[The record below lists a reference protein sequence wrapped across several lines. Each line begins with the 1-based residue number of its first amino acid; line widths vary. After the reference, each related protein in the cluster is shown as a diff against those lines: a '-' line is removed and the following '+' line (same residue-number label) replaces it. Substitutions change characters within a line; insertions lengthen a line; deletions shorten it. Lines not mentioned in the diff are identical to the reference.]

1 MYPLRSRLDSLD
13 DIEAISSVGSE
24 SSPITPHVDF
34 HDLPQVPFLDLELS
48 QSDDDDFSYIP
59 TDGHDRPQ
67 RLNADQKCL
76 EVLAFMT
83 RQLSRFSLRTLLET
97 LFSSE
102 DSTIK
107 HHANIF
113 LAGGGPHQLMNL
125 WWERI
130 GARDSQFQEWVVEKA
145 AKICSQECSWLTDK
159 ASEGP
164 YYADALSLRVSPKN
178 VTVDLV
184 KKFRLDDLRMKYER
198 VTPRLQTFLRTIIG
212 KPHAGST
219 TSVRSPQD
227 VSTIK

>member
-1 MYPLRSRLDSLD
+1 
-13 DIEAISSVGSE
+13 
-24 SSPITPHVDF
+24 
-34 HDLPQVPFLDLELS
+34 
-48 QSDDDDFSYIP
+48 
-59 TDGHDRPQ
+59 
-67 RLNADQKCL
+67 
-76 EVLAFMT
+76 MT

-145 AKICSQECSWLTDK
+145 AEICSQECSWLTDK

-164 YYADALSLRVSPKN
+164 YYADALLLRVSPKN

-212 KPHAGST
+212 KPHASST
-219 TSVRSPQD
+219 TSGRTMITSMVLNLRSRRVNLHPAITCLIMWDNQVPKRVVQLWNRYGASSSHPFQGRAIFHLSQD
-227 VSTIK
+227 SLRVARAVANNGTKIKQLPYDNFNWMS